1 MVLYMLTAL
10 SAVISG
16 TGIFVQKFWQRRTI
30 QVKNAASVYLLM
42 MSVFAI
48 GVFYVMN
55 GFSVD
60 VNLYTLVCSAIYG
73 IFAILAN
80 VLTLSAMSN
89 MSLLLC
95 SVFQRGSTL
104 LIWLWGVLAM
114 HDSIKAAQVI
124 SAVLMT
130 LSILTPLYG
139 EKNCTISKRSLF
151 LGAAIMANGAS
162 SSIFLKYYTQN
173 PQKMSDSA
181 LCMYTNV
188 LMLGYIIVRFAV
200 SKNRKELA
208 DSFKKTKKIHWVVL
222 LGTIGNGVATILS
235 MYVMKRM
242 PISVYSIISSAVGF
256 VIVFINSKVIFRE
269 ECSSREVVSFL
280 FSALAVLITLI
291 PF

>member
-16 TGIFVQKFWQRRTI
+16 TGMLVQKFWQRRTMRI
-30 QVKNAASVYLLM
+30 KNADSLYILM
-42 MSVFAI
+42 TAFLAI
-48 GVFYVMN
+48 GVFYVMS
-55 GFSVD
+55 GFSVA
-60 VNLYTLVCSAIYG
+60 VNLYTLACSAVYG
-73 IFAILAN
+73 IIAILSN
-80 VLTLSAMSN
+80 ILTLSAMSN
-89 MSLLLC
+89 MNLLLC

-104 LIWLWGVLAM
+104 LIWLWGILAM
-114 HDSIKAAQVI
+114 HDEIKAAQVI
-124 SAVLMT
+124 SAALMT

-139 EKNCTISKRSLF
+139 EKNCIISKRSLF

-162 SSIFLKYYTQN
+162 ASIFLKYYTQN
-173 PQKMSDSA
+173 PQKMPDST

-188 LMLGYIIVRFAV
+188 LMFGYIIVRFAM
-200 SKNRKELA
+200 SKNRKGLA
-208 DSFKKTKKIHWVVL
+208 DSFKKTKKIHWVIL
-222 LGTIGNGVATILS
+222 LGTIGNGAATILS

-280 FSALAVLITLI
+280 FSASAVLITLI